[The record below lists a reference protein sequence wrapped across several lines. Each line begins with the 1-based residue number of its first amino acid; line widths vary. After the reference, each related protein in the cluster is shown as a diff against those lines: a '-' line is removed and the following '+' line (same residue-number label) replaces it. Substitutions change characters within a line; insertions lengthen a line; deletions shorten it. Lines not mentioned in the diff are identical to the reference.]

1 MRSKRRPSWRPKI
14 TAPGLVLAGDAAH
27 AIHPLA
33 GQGYNLALAD
43 AAVLADLV
51 AGALSRGLPTSHPSV
66 RNGYETARRRE
77 RMAMTMATS
86 GLNRLFADMPGGLR
100 RLAGL
105 GFSVLDRLPAKSLF
119 SDIARGG
126 RLAEAELLDGRLPRR
141 GGFV

>member
-1 MRSKRRPSWRPKI
+1 
-14 TAPGLVLAGDAAH
+14 
-27 AIHPLA
+27 
-33 GQGYNLALAD
+33 
-43 AAVLADLV
+43 
-51 AGALSRGLPTSHPSV
+51 
-66 RNGYETARRRE
+66 
-77 RMAMTMATS
+77 MTMATS

-105 GFSVLDRLPAKSLF
+105 GFSVLDRLSAKSLF